1 MAKWKAPQKA
11 RRDENEP
18 EIFAIL
24 EAYGFDVE
32 PTDKPADCIAG
43 YRDRN
48 YIVEVKNGPKATLT
62 PYQKKFKKRWRGQ
75 YVILRD
81 IAEAEVW
88 CKLIRDGFDAP
99 VQFRGQIS

>member
-1 MAKWKAPQKA
+1 LTKWKAPQKA

-99 VQFRGQIS
+99 VQFRGQVS

>member
-11 RRDENEP
+11 RRDKNEP

-81 IAEAEVW
+81 IEEAEAW

-99 VQFRGQIS
+99 VQFRGQVS

>member
-1 MAKWKAPQKA
+1 LTKWKTPQKA

-99 VQFRGQIS
+99 VQFRGQVS

>member
-24 EAYGFDVE
+24 EAHGFDVE

-99 VQFRGQIS
+99 VQFRGQVS

>member
-99 VQFRGQIS
+99 VQFRGQVS